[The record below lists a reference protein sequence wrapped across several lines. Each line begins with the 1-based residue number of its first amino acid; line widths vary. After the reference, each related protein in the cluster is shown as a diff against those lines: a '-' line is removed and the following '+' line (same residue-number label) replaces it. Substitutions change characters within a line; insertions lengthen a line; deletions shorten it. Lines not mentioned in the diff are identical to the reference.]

1 MDYQKLLLEHLE
13 LVDRV
18 VRYVA
23 RRHHLSKSDTE
34 DLSSLV
40 RLRLI
45 DKDFAVLRK
54 FQGRSNL
61 ATYLTT
67 VVERIYLDF
76 CVANWGKWRPS
87 TAARRLGPLGV
98 LLDQLV
104 GRDGLTFNEAVGTLQ
119 VNHGVTATR
128 DELHAMYLQ
137 LPIRAVRRF
146 AAEEEIAAVA
156 GHMGTCD
163 RALERKDDLQVVER
177 VEAALA
183 RLLAEMPPRDQL
195 ILKLYFQDGLS
206 LAAISRTLHIQ
217 AKSLYRQMTDAMTTL
232 RSKLTQQGIDGKD
245 VERIVGH
252 PALTLG
258 RLLSESPQLGEQ
270 DRGSV

>member
-1 MDYQKLLLEHLE
+1 LDYQRLLLEHLE

-18 VRYVA
+18 VRFVA
-23 RRHHLSKSDTE
+23 RRHHLSKADTE

-45 DKDFAVLRK
+45 DRDFAVLRK

-76 CVANWGKWRPS
+76 CVTNWGKWRPS
-87 TAARRLGPLGV
+87 AAARRLGPDAL

-119 VNHGVTATR
+119 INYGVTATR
-128 DELHAMYLQ
+128 EELHAIFVQ
-137 LPIRAVRRF
+137 LPTRTVRRF
-146 AAEEEIAAVA
+146 AAEEELAAVA
-156 GHMGTCD
+156 SAVGARD
-163 RALERKDDLQVVER
+163 RALEREDDLEVVER
-177 VEAALA
+177 VEAALT
-183 RLLAEMPPRDQL
+183 RLLAELPARDRL
-195 ILKLYFQDGLS
+195 LLKLYFQDGLS
-206 LAAISRTLHIQ
+206 MAAIARILHVP
-217 AKSLYRQMTDAMTTL
+217 AKPLYRRMDDAVTSL
-232 RSKLTQQGIDGKD
+232 RRKLRQQDIDGKD
-245 VERIVGH
+245 IDRIVGH
-252 PALTLG
+252 PALALG
-258 RLLSESPQLGEQ
+258 RLLSEPAHSGDQ

>member
-1 MDYQKLLLEHLE
+1 MDYQKLLLEHLD

-23 RRHHLSKSDTE
+23 RRHHLAKSDTE

-45 DKDFAVLRK
+45 DRDFDVLRK

-61 ATYLTT
+61 STYLTT
-67 VVERIYLDF
+67 VVERIYLDY

-87 TAARRLGPLGV
+87 VAARRLGPLAV
-98 LLDQLV
+98 RLEQLV

-119 VNHGVTATR
+119 VNHGVTSTR
-128 DELHAMYLQ
+128 EELHAIYLQ
-137 LPIRAVRRF
+137 LPMRTVRRF
-146 AAEEEIAAVA
+146 AAEDEIAAVA
-156 GHMGTCD
+156 GHMGVRD
-163 RALERKDDLQVVER
+163 RALEREDDLEVIER

-183 RLLAEMPPRDQL
+183 QLLADLPPRDQL
-195 ILKLYFQDGLS
+195 ILKMYFTDGSS
-206 LAAISRTLHIQ
+206 LAAISRVLHIP
-217 AKSLYRQMTDAMTTL
+217 AKPLYGQMAEAMTTL
-232 RSKLTQQGIDGKD
+232 RGKLAQQGIDGKD

-258 RLLSESPQLGEQ
+258 RLLSESPSLGEH